1 MTPNGKPGSDR
12 NTILRIAPRIEEGET
27 VRIVIL
33 GTGALGCVFAAR
45 LAAVA
50 EVWMLGAWAEGIA
63 AVQRRG
69 IAIHEP
75 DGSLTQVQVMAGS
88 DPAAAA
94 PADCAL
100 VLVKS
105 YQTGRAAAWAARV
118 LAAAGLAVTL
128 QNGLDNGPI
137 LAAAVGAERSAVGV
151 TYVGA
156 TLLGPGEARLAACQ
170 PTFIGPA
177 RGADRLA
184 ALLNAA
190 GLEAHVTA
198 AITEQLWG
206 KVVAN
211 AAINPLTAL
220 WHASNGELL
229 ASAERRA
236 LLAALAAEAA
246 AVARGLGCS
255 LPCDD
260 PAVYVEQVCRATAA
274 NRSSMLQDVLAG
286 RPTEIDSING
296 ALIAEGRRLGIPT
309 PYNEAVWRLVRGL
322 TV

>member
-1 MTPNGKPGSDR
+1 M
-12 NTILRIAPRIEEGET
+12 
-27 VRIVIL
+27 RIVIL

-50 EVWMLGAWAEGIA
+50 EVWMLGAWAEGVA

-69 IAIHEP
+69 IVIHEP
-75 DGSLTQVQVMAGS
+75 DGGLTQAQVMAGS

-94 PADCAL
+94 PADCVL

-105 YQTGRAAAWAARV
+105 YQTGRAAAWAARA
-118 LAAAGLAVTL
+118 LAADGLAVTL

-156 TLLGPGEARLAACQ
+156 TLLGPGAARLVACQ

-198 AITEQLWG
+198 AITERLWG

-220 WHASNGELL
+220 WRVTNGELL

-236 LLAALAAEAA
+236 LLAALATEAA
-246 AVARGLGCS
+246 AVARGLGYS
-255 LPCDD
+255 LPFAD
-260 PAVYVEQVCRATAA
+260 PVAHVEQVCRATAA
-274 NRSSMLQDVLAG
+274 NRSSMLQDVTAG

-296 ALIAEGRRLGIPT
+296 VLIAEGARLGVPM
-309 PYNEAVWRLVRGL
+309 PVNEVVWRLMRAM
-322 TV
+322 TR